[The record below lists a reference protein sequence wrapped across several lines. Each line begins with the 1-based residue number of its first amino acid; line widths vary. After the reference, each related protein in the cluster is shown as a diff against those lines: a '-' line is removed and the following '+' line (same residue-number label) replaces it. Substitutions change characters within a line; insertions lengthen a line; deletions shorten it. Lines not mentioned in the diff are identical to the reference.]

1 MNDRHHLQ
9 RVFQRAF
16 SAQDLAQ
23 PLLSF
28 DETAPAEHVRTVM
41 EKRHASVAGI
51 RAEGVMVGYV
61 ETGGLAEG
69 PCRGAAR
76 PIEPAQVVADATPL
90 AEIVLQLRDRPWLFV
105 SSIGQVA
112 GLIRRDDFQQAP
124 ARMWLFGM
132 VTLLEM
138 RFSGMIQQHLPGDAW
153 RSSLSEGRLHK
164 AETMWADRQRR
175 NQEVTLV
182 DCLQWSDKIEI
193 IADSDPIRGLTRF
206 ESKRQIRDVGKQ
218 LERLRNNLAH
228 SQDIVT
234 DGWET
239 IVALAENLDA
249 VLEGPWQT
257 KVTDA

>member
-16 SAQDLAQ
+16 SVQDLAQ

-28 DETAPAEHVRTVM
+28 DETAPSEHVRTVM
-41 EKRHASVAGI
+41 KKCHASAAGI
-51 RAEGVMVGYV
+51 RVEGLVAGYV
-61 ETGGLAEG
+61 ESGDLSDG
-69 PCRGAAR
+69 PCGRAAR
-76 PIEPAQVVADATPL
+76 PIEPVQVVADATPL
-90 AEIVLQLRDRPWLFV
+90 AAIVLQLRDRPWLFV

-112 GLIRRDDFQQAP
+112 GVVRRADFQQAP

-138 RFSGMIQQHLPGDAW
+138 RFSGMIQQHLPGKAW
-153 RSSLSEGRLHK
+153 HSALSEGRLHK
-164 AETMWADRQRR
+164 AKSFWADRLRR
-175 NQEVTLV
+175 NREVTLV

-193 IADSDPIRGLTRF
+193 IASSDQLRGLTRF
-206 ESKRQIRDVGKQ
+206 ESKRQVREVGKQ

-234 DGWET
+234 DGWQT
-239 IVALAENLDA
+239 IVALAENLDT
-249 VLEGPWQT
+249 VLEGPPT
-257 KVTDA
+257 PIETEG